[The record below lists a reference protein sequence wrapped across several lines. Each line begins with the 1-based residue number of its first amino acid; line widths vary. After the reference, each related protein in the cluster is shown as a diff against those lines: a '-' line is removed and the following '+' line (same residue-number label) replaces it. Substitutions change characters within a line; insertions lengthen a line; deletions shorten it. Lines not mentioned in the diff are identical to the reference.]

1 MTGVDDPPLD
11 ITVTPDAHT
20 MITGTDLDSVVPNL
34 APVTT
39 DTGVVAT
46 RTLIE
51 VAPDHSTDLPIAA
64 ISHDQEL

>member
-11 ITVTPDAHT
+11 IPVTPDAHA
-20 MITGTDLDSVVPNL
+20 MITGTDLDSVIPNL

-51 VAPDHSTDLPIAA
+51 VTPDHS
-64 ISHDQEL
+64 